1 MEFLTTGKLAKLTS
15 INKETI
21 RYYERIGL
29 IQEPPRGKS
38 SGYRQYPQ
46 EVITRISFIKRAQT
60 LGFSLNEIAEILS
73 LRHKPGSSF
82 KDIETKVEM
91 KLSEIE
97 KKIASL
103 KAMKQALSKCNRLA
117 NGLGCVLVIG
127 FGAVD
132 QATTKQLS

>member
-1 MEFLTTGKLAKLTS
+1 MEFLTTGKLAKLT
-15 INKETI
+15 NVNTETI

-29 IQEPPRGKS
+29 IQEPSRGLS

-60 LGFSLNEIAEILS
+60 LGFSLNEIAEFLS
-73 LRHKPGSSF
+73 LRHKPDSSF

-97 KKIASL
+97 KKITSL
-103 KAMKQALSKCNRLA
+103 EAMKKALSKLIKSSDTKIIKSECP
-117 NGLGCVLVIG
+117 VLSVFEINI
-127 FGAVD
+127 
-132 QATTKQLS
+132 KE

>member
-60 LGFSLNEIAEILS
+60 LGFSLNEIAEILT

-82 KDIETKVEM
+82 KDIEAKVKM
-91 KLSEIE
+91 KLAEIE
-97 KKIASL
+97 DKITTL
-103 KAMKQALSKCNRLA
+103 EAMKQALSKVIKSSDKKITESECP
-117 NGLGCVLVIG
+117 VLSVFEIKIG
-127 FGAVD
+127 E
-132 QATTKQLS
+132 